1 MATIASTYFGAN
13 VVLVSLF
20 GLRAARRGDSDTE
33 MVALLVALVS
43 LLAGMLIAILQL
55 AGA

>member
-1 MATIASTYFGAN
+1 MATIASTYFGMN